1 MNKRIV
7 EVLRQHCRYHTAFA
21 VVWFAFALLSIR
33 YDYSWSSFFDGV
45 MFCYHANK
53 AWGAYR
59 TASILSDDRVVKIN
73 EDESEIDISNMMEEI
88 NKEIEK
94 EDE

>member
-1 MNKRIV
+1 MNKKIV
-7 EVLRQHCRYHTAFA
+7 EVLRSHCRYHTAFA
-21 VVWFAFALLSIR
+21 VVWFAFALLSIH
-33 YDYSWSSFFDGV
+33 YKYPWSSCFDGI
-45 MFCYHANK
+45 MLCYHANK

-59 TASILSDDRVVKIN
+59 TASILSDDRVVQIN
-73 EDESEIDISNMMEEI
+73 ADETEIDISNMMDEI

>member
-1 MNKRIV
+1 MNKKIV
-7 EVLRQHCRYHTAFA
+7 EVLRSRCRYHTAFA
-21 VVWFAFALLSIR
+21 VVWFAFALLSFH
-33 YDYSWSSFFDGV
+33 YNYSLLSCFNGV
-45 MFCYHANK
+45 MLCYHVNK

-73 EDESEIDISNMMEEI
+73 ADESEIDISNMMDKI
-88 NKEIEK
+88 NKEIE

>member
-1 MNKRIV
+1 MNKKIV
-7 EVLRQHCRYHTAFA
+7 EVLRSHCRYHTAFA
-21 VVWFAFALLSIR
+21 EVWLAFALLSIH
-33 YDYSWSSFFDGV
+33 YDYSWSSCFDGV

-59 TASILSDDRVVKIN
+59 TAAILSDDRVVQIN
-73 EDESEIDISNMMEEI
+73 ADESEIDISNMMDEI

>member
-1 MNKRIV
+1 MKDSKLI
-7 EVLRQHCRYHTAFA
+7 EILRSHCRYHTAFA
-21 VVWFAFALLSIR
+21 VVWLAWALLSIH
-33 YDYSWSSFFDGV
+33 YDYSWISCFDGI
-45 MFCYHANK
+45 MLCYHANK

-73 EDESEIDISNMMEEI
+73 PDESEIDISNMMEEI
-88 NKEIEK
+88 NKEIE

>member
-1 MNKRIV
+1 MNKKIV
-7 EVLRQHCRYHTAFA
+7 EVLRSHCRYHTTFA
-21 VVWFAFALLSIR
+21 VVWLAFALLSIR
-33 YDYSWSSFFDGV
+33 YNYSWSSAFDGF
-45 MFCYHANK
+45 MLSYHANK

-73 EDESEIDISNMMEEI
+73 SDESEIDISNMMDEI
-88 NKEIEK
+88 NKEIE